1 MRRIYVS
8 TLLFLL
14 AGVALV
20 GPSGVP
26 GSRGSSAA
34 KATTTSRSNLTG
46 VQLFFRGQPVDQI
59 VLGTK
64 VKKYSI
70 ELTGTG
76 FTSGSS
82 AVVDSL
88 GVCPLSLKPPQTL
101 VTVDQGSGSLLASFP
116 RGTDLSAGLLSIKLA
131 GPDGAESNT
140 LTVDVIS
147 NPSDL
152 SIDSISP
159 QSGPIGTTVAL
170 TGVGL
175 QQGNPIR
182 FSAVGSS
189 TFQFVGFYSGS
200 ATALK
205 PVNFAIPNSEIVPV
219 CAACTGQPVCDPITT
234 FFITPGQYR
243 VSVINANGMSNS
255 LLFEVTPQ

>member
-8 TLLFLL
+8 PLLFLL
-14 AGVALV
+14 AGTASV
-20 GPSGVP
+20 GTSGVY
-26 GSRGSSAA
+26 GFHGSSAA
-34 KATTTSRSNLTG
+34 KTTTTSPPSLTG

-64 VKKYSI
+64 LKKYSI

-76 FTSGSS
+76 FTSGSI

-88 GVCPLSLKPPQTL
+88 GVCPLSLQPPETL
-101 VTVDQGSGSLLASFP
+101 ATIDQGSSSLQAAFP
-116 RGTDLSAGLLSIKLA
+116 RRTALSSGILSVKVV
-131 GPDGAESNT
+131 GPDGAESNA
-140 LTVDVIS
+140 LTIDVIA
-147 NPSDL
+147 NPTDL

-159 QSGPIGTTVAL
+159 QSGPIGTTVTL

-182 FSAVGSS
+182 FSALGSS

-205 PVNFAIPNSEIVPV
+205 PVNFAIPGSEIVPV
-219 CAACTGQPVCDPITT
+219 CAACTGLPVCDPITT
-234 FFITPGQYR
+234 SFITPGQYR
-243 VSVINANGMSNS
+243 VAVINAGGMSNS
-255 LLFEVTPQ
+255 LLFQVTP